1 MYLLILHCCTGSKL
15 PLLLITSIRIQSGKQ
30 SARSD
35 WRKLNRRSFVRKVLE
50 ELKSKKGSD
59 NATQRLAITG
69 NHYHSLLPRLEGPRE
84 EVTLLKCKMG
94 KPGRNGKPAGS
105 RSIDNGTD
113 YPVCLSMGAV
123 QEQLTPQR
131 ATMAR
136 MPHQAGWDKR
146 KYPRFSLPLTL

>member
-35 WRKLNRRSFVRKVLE
+35 WRKLNRGSFVRKVLE

-69 NHYHSLLPRLEGPRE
+69 NNYHSLLPRLEGPRE

-94 KPGRNGKPAGS
+94 KPGRNRKPVGS
-105 RSIDNGTD
+105 GSMDNGTTQC
-113 YPVCLSMGAV
+113 VCPWELSRSSWHHKGPPWLGCPTKQGETRENILV
-123 QEQLTPQR
+123 SPFL
-131 ATMAR
+131 
-136 MPHQAGWDKR
+136 
-146 KYPRFSLPLTL
+146 